1 MSISFTPTQTLA
13 IVEAVSLHASPWN
26 DGYSEDTHR
35 QACLVVRA
43 LSRFEREY
51 GWYTAQKGPI
61 SEVRSFHRMLIDEV
75 KLFISLR
82 RKDISLSPAKA
93 TGTQET

>member
-1 MSISFTPTQTLA
+1 MSISFTPSQTLA
-13 IVEAVSLHASPWN
+13 IVEATMLHGTPWN
-26 DGYSEDTHR
+26 DGYTEATHR

-51 GWYTAQKGPI
+51 GWYSAQKGPM

-75 KLFISLR
+75 NLFISLR
-82 RKDISLSPAKA
+82 RKDIFSEVS
-93 TGTQET
+93 